1 MLRTLHFNSN
11 NLFALIN
18 NLEQIHHLLWISW
31 GPNCIPAQLPTALG
45 LQFGVGRGTQKQP
58 PRYRCCA
65 KHRALFPHQTA
76 QQRCGCLCPI
86 THTSAIETCFGE
98 AIQFVGAISKNPACS
113 LRARCSASLL
123 IFPPNNWLGA
133 VPRLACL
140 HFGAG
145 EEHQKTVYNICF
157 VPSDKRQEL

>member
-1 MLRTLHFNSN
+1 MLHTLHFNSN

-45 LQFGVGRGTQKQP
+45 LQFGVGRGAQKQP
-58 PRYRCCA
+58 PRYRRCA
-65 KHRALFPHQTA
+65 RHHALFPHPTA
-76 QQRCGCLCPI
+76 PQRCGCLCPI
-86 THTSAIETCFGE
+86 THSSVSKTCFRE
-98 AIQFVGAISKNPACS
+98 AIQFAGAISKNPACS
-113 LRARCSASLL
+113 LSAQCGASLL
-123 IFPPNNWLGA
+123 ILPPNNWLGA
-133 VPRLACL
+133 MPRLARL
-140 HFGAG
+140 HFRAE